1 MLTFEGNQVLGSPAI
16 IQKLKSVG
24 PVDIV
29 GLSTVSILV
38 ELPNGVDVM
47 YYHVPTYFTIL
58 LSLFRARLR
67 SSKLPLW
74 NSPVPLQE

>member
-58 LSLFRARLR
+58 LSFEV
-67 SSKLPLW
+67 K
-74 NSPVPLQE
+74 V